1 LQKKELEGLQIRQ
14 RVNQLLIE
22 EDDLVLKK
30 TALALKHKAQVETL
44 RGCHESYLEAE
55 IRLAEAI
62 SDVASLTERNKDIA
76 QQLEDERR
84 LVAEVEREAR
94 LAKDAASKAL
104 EVCKATLAEEEEG
117 PNKEH
122 FQNVNT
128 DMSMEELHHEIEAER
143 SKLEFIHDGNQGALK
158 EFDSRQVTI
167 QKLNDRIDEIGG
179 KLEKVSRKVSEVRQ
193 MWEPELDKLVKEISN
208 AFAYNFE
215 QIGCAGEVGVHK
227 DEDFDLWAIEI
238 KVKFR

>member
-1 LQKKELEGLQIRQ
+1 MHKKDLEGLEIRQ
-14 RVNQLLIE
+14 RVNQLVME
-22 EDDLVLKK
+22 EDNLVLKK
-30 TALALKHKAQVETL
+30 TALALEHKAQVERL
-44 RGCHESYLEAE
+44 RSCNESYLEAE
-55 IRLAEAI
+55 IRLAEAR
-62 SDVASLTERNKDIA
+62 SDVASLTERNKGIA

-104 EVCKATLAEEEEG
+104 EVCKATLAEEEDG

-122 FQNVNT
+122 FNNVNT
-128 DMSMEELHHEIEAER
+128 NMSMEELHHEIEAER

-158 EFDSRQVTI
+158 EFESRQVTI
-167 QKLNDRIDEIGG
+167 QKLSDKIDDIGRR
-179 KLEKVSRKVSEVRQ
+179 LEKVSHEVSEVRQ

-215 QIGCAGEVGVHK
+215 QIGCAGEVGIHK

>member
-1 LQKKELEGLQIRQ
+1 MQSKELEGLEIRQ
-14 RVNQLLIE
+14 RVNQLALE
-22 EDDLVLKK
+22 REDLVLMK
-30 TALALKHKAQVETL
+30 TALALEHKAEVERL
-44 RGCHESYLEAE
+44 RSCHESYLEAE
-55 IRLAEAI
+55 FRLAEAK
-62 SDVASLTERNKDIA
+62 SDVASLTERNKGIA

-94 LAKDAASKAL
+94 LAKEAASKAL

-128 DMSMEELHHEIEAER
+128 NMTMEELRHEIEAER

-158 EFDSRQVTI
+158 EFESRQVTI
-167 QKLNDRIDEIGG
+167 QKLNDRIDEIGR
-179 KLEKVSRKVSEVRQ
+179 KLEEVSRKVLEVRQ
-193 MWEPELDKLVKEISN
+193 MWEPELDKLVREISN

>member
-1 LQKKELEGLQIRQ
+1 LHKKELEGLEIRQ
-14 RVNQLLIE
+14 RVNRLVME

-30 TALALKHKAQVETL
+30 TALALEHKAEVERL
-44 RGCHESYLEAE
+44 RSCHESYLEAD
-55 IRLAEAI
+55 IRLAEAR
-62 SDVASLTERNKDIA
+62 SDVASLTERNKGIA
-76 QQLEDERR
+76 AQLEDERR
-84 LVAEVEREAR
+84 LVAQVERDAK

-104 EVCKATLAEEEEG
+104 DVCKATLAEEEDG

-128 DMSMEELHHEIEAER
+128 NMSMEELHHEIEAER

-158 EFDSRQVTI
+158 EFESRQVTI
-167 QKLNDRIDEIGG
+167 QKLSDKIDDIG
-179 KLEKVSRKVSEVRQ
+179 KRLEKVSRKVSEVRQ
-193 MWEPELDKLVKEISN
+193 MWEPELDKLVQEISN

>member
-1 LQKKELEGLQIRQ
+1 MQKRESEGLETRQ
-14 RVNQLLIE
+14 RISQLGLEIE
-22 EDDLVLKK
+22 DLVLKK
-30 TALALKHKAQVETL
+30 TDLALEHKAALERL
-44 RGCHESYLEAE
+44 RGFHESYMEAE
-55 IRLAEAI
+55 VRLAEAK
-62 SDVASLTERNKDIA
+62 SDVASLTERNKGIA

-84 LVAEVEREAR
+84 LVAEVEKDAK
-94 LAKDAASKAL
+94 LAKEAASKAL
-104 EVCKATLAEEEEG
+104 DVCKATLAEEDEG

-128 DMSMEELHHEIEAER
+128 NMTMEDLRHEIEAER

-158 EFDSRQVTI
+158 EFESRQLNI
-167 QKLNDRIDEIGG
+167 QKLNDKIDETGRI
-179 KLEKVSRKVSEVRQ
+179 LSKVSRQVLEVRE

-208 AFAYNFE
+208 AFSYNFE

>member
-1 LQKKELEGLQIRQ
+1 MHKNELEGLKIRQ
-14 RVNQLLIE
+14 RVNQLALE

-30 TALALKHKAQVETL
+30 TALALEHKADVERL
-44 RGCHESYLEAE
+44 RSRHESYLEAE
-55 IRLAEAI
+55 IRLAEAK
-62 SDVASLTERNKDIA
+62 SDVASLTERNKGIA
-76 QQLEDERR
+76 EQLEDERR

-104 EVCKATLAEEEEG
+104 EVCKATLAEEEDG

-128 DMSMEELHHEIEAER
+128 NMSMEELHHEIEAER

-158 EFDSRQVTI
+158 EFESRQVTI
-167 QKLNDRIDEIGG
+167 QKLNVKIDEMGTR
-179 KLEKVSRKVSEVRQ
+179 LEEVSRKISEVRQ
-193 MWEPELDKLVKEISN
+193 LWEPELDNLVKEISN

>member
-1 LQKKELEGLQIRQ
+1 MEVLEVRKRVSQLALELE
-14 RVNQLLIE
+14 
-22 EDDLVLKK
+22 DLVLRK
-30 TALALKHKAQVETL
+30 TALALDHKATVERL
-44 RGCHESYLEAE
+44 RNCHESYLEAE
-55 IRLAEAI
+55 VRLAEAK
-62 SDVASLTERNKDIA
+62 SDVASLTERNKGIA

-84 LVAEVEREAR
+84 LVAEVEREAK
-94 LAKDAASKAL
+94 LAKEAASKAL

-117 PNKEH
+117 PDKEH

-128 DMSMEELHHEIEAER
+128 NMTMEELHHEIEAER

-158 EFDSRQVTI
+158 EFEQRQLTI
-167 QKLNDRIDEIGG
+167 QKLNDKIDEVGRR
-179 KLEKVSRKVSEVRQ
+179 LAKVSRRVLEVRE
-193 MWEPELDKLVKEISN
+193 MWEPELDKLVKEISD

>member
-1 LQKKELEGLQIRQ
+1 LHKKQSEILEIRQ
-14 RVNQLLIE
+14 RINQLEIE
-22 EDDLVLKK
+22 VENLVLKK
-30 TALALKHKAQVETL
+30 TALALQHKDEVERL
-44 RGCHESYLEAE
+44 RSCHESYLEAE
-55 IRLAEAI
+55 VRLAEAK
-62 SDVASLTERNKDIA
+62 SDVASLTERNKGIA
-76 QQLEDERR
+76 QQLEEERR
-84 LVAEVEREAR
+84 LVAEVEREAK
-94 LAKDAASKAL
+94 LAKEAASKAL
-104 EVCKATLAEEEEG
+104 DVCKATLAEEEEG

-128 DMSMEELHHEIEAER
+128 NMTLEELHHEIEAER

-158 EFDSRQVTI
+158 EFESRQLTI
-167 QKLNDRIDEIGG
+167 QKLNDKIDEIGRR
-179 KLEKVSRKVSEVRQ
+179 LEKVSRQVSEIRQ

>member
-1 LQKKELEGLQIRQ
+1 MQKRESEGLETRQ
-14 RVNQLLIE
+14 RISQLGLEIE
-22 EDDLVLKK
+22 DLVLKK
-30 TALALKHKAQVETL
+30 TDLALEHKAALERL
-44 RGCHESYLEAE
+44 RSFHESYMEAE
-55 IRLAEAI
+55 VRLAEAK
-62 SDVASLTERNKDIA
+62 SDVASLTERNKGIA

-84 LVAEVEREAR
+84 LVAEVEKDAK
-94 LAKDAASKAL
+94 LAKEAASKAL
-104 EVCKATLAEEEEG
+104 DVCKATLAEEDEG

-128 DMSMEELHHEIEAER
+128 NMTMEDLRHEIEAER

-158 EFDSRQVTI
+158 EFESRQLNI
-167 QKLNDRIDEIGG
+167 QKLNDKIDETGRI
-179 KLEKVSRKVSEVRQ
+179 LSKVSRQVLEVRE

-208 AFAYNFE
+208 AFSYNFE